1 MKKVLLFYNPHS
13 GNGVFGVNLDRV
25 ILEFQKHD
33 LVVTPLRADYVGL
46 LDKFLDE
53 EDLSQYVKFIAA
65 GGDGTV
71 NAMAAKMISRN
82 LDIPLA
88 IFPAGTANDLAHY
101 FDMPEGIDQLLEI
114 ATGEHYT
121 KMDVG
126 MVNGRSFVNVL
137 AMGRIVDV
145 SQKTDPGAKE
155 NLGIMA
161 YYLRGLADVPKLK
174 PYTVKIT
181 TPELSEEISMYAMLV
196 MNGRSAGGFRRAA
209 PDAVINDGLLDVMIF
224 KDANLVKLVPMFLS
238 LLAGQHSDNKNV
250 LYLQTPSIRIESDE
264 DISTDVDGEKGEKLP
279 LDIRVLPDR
288 LTISTL
294 YDDMEGNVW

>member
-25 ILEFQKHD
+25 IREFQKKD
-33 LVVTPLRADYVGL
+33 LMVMPVRADYVGL

-71 NAMAAKMISRN
+71 NAMAAKMVARD
-82 LDIPLA
+82 LHIPMA

-101 FDMPEGIDQLLEI
+101 FDLPEDIDQLLEI
-114 ATGEHYT
+114 ATGDNYT

-155 NLGIMA
+155 SLGIMA
-161 YYLRGLADVPKLK
+161 YYMRGLAEVPKLK
-174 PYTVKIT
+174 PHNVKIT
-181 TPELSEEISMYAMLV
+181 TPELCEEISMYAMLV

-224 KDANLVKLVPMFLS
+224 KEANFVKLVPMFFN
-238 LLAGQHSDNKNV
+238 LLAGQHSENNNV
-250 LYLQTPSIRIESDE
+250 IYLQTPRILIESDD
-264 DISTDVDGEKGEKLP
+264 DISTDVDGEKGEALP
-279 LDIRVLPDR
+279 LEISVLPGR
-288 LTISTL
+288 LEISTL
-294 YDDMEGNVW
+294 FDDMEGNVW